1 MLLRQKLFLVFRLS
15 TLIRDKLLVSGLNS
29 TNQEPLNYYPNG
41 SFVISWEKNSLWQLQ
56 FTAIEDGSLAYRIL
70 EPEALITWKGQQ
82 FVVKQCVSDYQEGI
96 STKQVVATHV
106 YSEIQRIRQEK
117 VRSGTLTYSV
127 EDVLEFGLNN
137 NELGFTWRVIGEFP
151 KHQIT
156 DLGNCSG
163 KDILAKITDVWSD
176 AVIFPDNKL
185 IKIYQQEKFITNDS
199 RRIDYLN
206 NASEVKLSFD
216 STGIVNK
223 VWAIGKKKEGTDNA
237 EYYFQ
242 PFIVEDKD
250 SINRYGV
257 YWGEDISDERFTDS
271 DNMRNYAFSQLTPD
285 PTLTV
290 EVSLM
295 TNEEPIPGDVRR
307 LEVREDG
314 YVTEVE
320 VVAYQYYPLDLD
332 QMTQITLNNRA
343 KTILNYRDN
352 IQTNILKVIR
362 SQRNT
367 IGALQENI
375 GNLEAQHKQEVDS
388 LQSFKNQYEKTIA
401 ELQDQ
406 LSKLNGNSSTQHIGK
421 IIDVSEWQGV
431 IDWPQVIADD
441 VSLSIIRVQDGSTH
455 QDLKYMENIQKCISA
470 GGKYAVYA
478 YFRGASTADA
488 QQEARD
494 FYNRTQKVVAGKQQ
508 PVFYALDIESVEMG
522 GAASQMRAG
531 VEAYMNQ
538 LNTLGI
544 PDNKIVL
551 YIANHLYASFNLNVA
566 RAGAIWIPSYGRN
579 DGTVANSL
587 RPTHPYDLW
596 QYSSKGSIN
605 GITGNVDLNTEPSDR
620 FKKFLL

>member
-56 FTAIEDGSLAYRIL
+56 FTAIEDGSLAYRML

-223 VWAIGKKKEGTDNA
+223 VWAIGKQKEGTDNA

-401 ELQDQ
+401 ELRDQ

-494 FYNRTQKVVAGKQQ
+494 FYNRTQRVVAGKQQ

>member
-1 MLLRQKLFLVFRLS
+1 M
-15 TLIRDKLLVSGLNS
+15 LVSGLNS

-56 FTAIEDGSLAYRIL
+56 FTAIEDGSLAYRML

-117 VRSGTLTYSV
+117 VRSGTLTYSI

-223 VWAIGKKKEGTDNA
+223 VWAIGKQKEGTDNA

-478 YFRGASTADA
+478 YFRGVSTADA
-488 QQEARD
+488 QQEAKD
-494 FYNRTQKVVAGKQQ
+494 FYNRTQRVVAGKQQ

-522 GAASQMRAG
+522 GNANQMRAG
-531 VEAYMNQ
+531 IEAYMSQ
-538 LNTLGI
+538 LNALGI

-551 YIANHLYASFNLNVA
+551 YIANHLYSTFNLNVA
-566 RAGAIWIPSYGRN
+566 RAGAIWIPSYGQN
-579 DGTVANSL
+579 DGTIANSIK
-587 RPTHPYDLW
+587 PTHPYDLW
-596 QYSSKGSIN
+596 QYTSKGHVS
-605 GITGNVDLNTEPSDR
+605 GITGNVDLSTEASDK
-620 FKKFLL
+620 FKKLLQ

>member
-1 MLLRQKLFLVFRLS
+1 M
-15 TLIRDKLLVSGLNS
+15 NS

-56 FTAIEDGSLAYRIL
+56 FTAIEDGSLAYRML

-117 VRSGTLTYSV
+117 VRSGTLTYSI

-223 VWAIGKKKEGTDNA
+223 VWAIGKQKEGTDNA

-478 YFRGASTADA
+478 YFRGVSTADA
-488 QQEARD
+488 QQEAKD
-494 FYNRTQKVVAGKQQ
+494 FYNRTQRVVAGKQQ

-522 GAASQMRAG
+522 GNANQMRAG
-531 VEAYMNQ
+531 IEAYMSQ
-538 LNTLGI
+538 LNALGI

-551 YIANHLYASFNLNVA
+551 YIANHLYSTFNLNVA
-566 RAGAIWIPSYGRN
+566 RAGAIWIPSYGQN
-579 DGTVANSL
+579 DGTIANSIK
-587 RPTHPYDLW
+587 PTHPYDLW
-596 QYSSKGSIN
+596 QYTSKGHVS
-605 GITGNVDLNTEPSDR
+605 GITGNVDLSTEASDK
-620 FKKFLL
+620 FKKLLQ

>member
-1 MLLRQKLFLVFRLS
+1 M
-15 TLIRDKLLVSGLNS
+15 IRDKLLVSGLNS

-56 FTAIEDGSLAYRIL
+56 FTAIEDGSLAYRML

-117 VRSGTLTYSV
+117 VRSGTLTYSI

-223 VWAIGKKKEGTDNA
+223 VWAIGKQKEGTDNA

-478 YFRGASTADA
+478 YFRGVSTADA
-488 QQEARD
+488 QQEAKD
-494 FYNRTQKVVAGKQQ
+494 FYNRTQRVVAGKQQ

-522 GAASQMRAG
+522 GNANQMRAG
-531 VEAYMNQ
+531 IEAYMSQ
-538 LNTLGI
+538 LNALGI

-551 YIANHLYASFNLNVA
+551 YIANHLYSTFNLNVA
-566 RAGAIWIPSYGRN
+566 RAGAIWIPSYGQN
-579 DGTVANSL
+579 DGTIANSIK
-587 RPTHPYDLW
+587 PTHPYDLW
-596 QYSSKGSIN
+596 QYTSKGHVS
-605 GITGNVDLNTEPSDR
+605 GITGNVDLSTEASDK
-620 FKKFLL
+620 FKKLLQ